1 MRVHDAPDGP
11 DRAGLALD
19 PDHDPLLPP
28 GIVDAVD
35 YPLGEPTAVGRGLHA
50 PTIQSGRGPARRRV
64 QKPVLLPLRTELEGG
79 PGRRVH
85 HPGAPPRTPAGGH
98 SRGSLRPEPA
108 HQAAAA
114 APARAAGGRE
124 GARRAGHR
132 RGARNARDALIGTRD
147 DGGRGR
153 DVPRREPVRLEDD
166 DVVVALP
173 AGRLACHDL
182 LELVYLEPVEYPG
195 LDRLDQVGRL
205 EPRVLDRVAAD
216 EARALEYHV
225 VELAAAAVVCTDR
238 AHERTRPQPLAPKHG
253 VR

>member
-28 GIVDAVD
+28 GIVDAMD

-50 PTIQSGRGPARRRV
+50 PTIQSRCGPARRRA

-85 HPGAPPRTPAGGH
+85 HPGAPPRTPAGG
-98 SRGSLRPEPA
+98 
-108 HQAAAA
+108 
-114 APARAAGGRE
+114 
-124 GARRAGHR
+124 
-132 RGARNARDALIGTRD
+132 
-147 DGGRGR
+147 
-153 DVPRREPVRLEDD
+153 
-166 DVVVALP
+166 
-173 AGRLACHDL
+173 LACHDL
-182 LELVYLEPVEYPG
+182 LEFVHLEPVEHPG
-195 LDRLDQVGRL
+195 LDRLDQVRRL

-238 AHERTRPQPLAPKHG
+238 AHERARPQPLAPEHR
-253 VR
+253 VRGARDRDDDVALRWIAVALARLGAVALAELGQAGLRAA